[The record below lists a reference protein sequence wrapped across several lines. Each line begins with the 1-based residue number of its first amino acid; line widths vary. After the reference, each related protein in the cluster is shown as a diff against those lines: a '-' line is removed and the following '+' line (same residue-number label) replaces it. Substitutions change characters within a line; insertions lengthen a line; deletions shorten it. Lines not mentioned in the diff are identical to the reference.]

1 MNDLAEKRDCL
12 LFSVRRSTRYHARR
26 RRHFDRL
33 NRFTIFSSVLLGS
46 ATFASLQGGIF
57 PEWLAPYFAALVTFF
72 AALDLAFSHAVRARD
87 HHDFERRWIALE
99 REIVRAGDYDDPT
112 YAALCEKRLV
122 IEADE
127 EPPLRVL
134 DVLCHNEQALA
145 DGRSDDLYKVTRM
158 QRLLSQWTDWRA
170 DRAPF
175 DRVTQ

>member
-1 MNDLAEKRDCL
+1 MQDLAEKRDCL

-26 RRHFDRL
+26 RKHFDRM
-33 NRFTIFSSVLLGS
+33 NRFTIFSSVMLGS
-46 ATFASLQGGIF
+46 ATFASLQGAIL
-57 PEWLAPYFAALVTFF
+57 PPYLAPYFAALVTFF

-99 REIVRAGDYDDPT
+99 REIVRAGEYDEPK
-112 YAALCEKRLV
+112 YAELCESRLS

-145 DGRSDDLYKVTRM
+145 DGRSDDLYKVTWM
-158 QRLLSQWTDWRA
+158 QRRLSQLMDWRA

-175 DRVTQ
+175 DRAT